1 MIMKYRE
8 KMQFINVRTSRRNI
22 TKDFTLKDNLGLL

>member
-8 KMQFINVRTSRRNI
+8 KMQFINVRTNRRDI
-22 TKDFTLKDNLGLL
+22 TIDFILKDD